1 MAYEIL
7 EYFDEP
13 SKVQSMQQPQEET
26 LPQWAGR
33 NVARAGSR
41 VAETIGSIPET
52 SYGLLKSASEM
63 VPESVKSG
71 LSNAFPLAS
80 LGAQAF
86 SKIGEQLPSQEG
98 IRKGIS
104 NIAPEGYL
112 EPKTENEQLTDEI
125 VSDIA
130 SLVVPLGPLGGVKPL
145 KALGIAGIS
154 NAASYLTKSIGG
166 SEKSQKGVK
175 LGTMLLTSLGMG
187 SSLKDKAKQLYETAR
202 ESIAPGEKISAV
214 PIQKA
219 LNKITKDYTSKGLSK
234 SAGKVDVDR
243 VVGEIDSFIHN
254 DSIGLEDLWAIKK
267 DMNEV
272 VQKIGYGTKGG
283 RELKSLENE
292 INTALKSSS
301 NKQFSSALSAADQL
315 YGGVSRANEI
325 NEYVKGLVNNKVFGG
340 TALLAIL
347 HNPAAAIPTIGKLA
361 AGGSL
366 MLGGKHGKEILS
378 NMLKSPAIRNEYAA
392 MMNAAA
398 KQSAPSVIKH
408 AKKLNKNLEKIES
421 KQKDRYEILEMF

>member
-7 EYFDEP
+7 EYFDEQP
-13 SKVQSMQQPQEET
+13 KVQPVQQPQEET
-26 LPQWAGR
+26 FPQSVAR
-33 NVARAGSR
+33 NVSRAVSR
-41 VAETIGSIPET
+41 ASETIGGIPET
-52 SYGLLKSASEM
+52 SYGILKSVSEM
-63 VPESVKSG
+63 VPESIKSG
-71 LSNAFPLAS
+71 LSGAFPLAS
-80 LGAQAF
+80 LASQAF
-86 SKIGEQLPSQEG
+86 SKVGEELPSEES

-112 EPKTENEQLTDEI
+112 EPKNEQEQLADEI
-125 VSDIA
+125 VSDVA
-130 SLVVPLGPLGGVKPL
+130 SLMIPLGPLGGVKPL

-166 SEKSQKGVK
+166 SEKAQKGVK

-187 SSLKDKAKQLYETAR
+187 SSLKDKANQLYETAR

-214 PIQKA
+214 PIQKS

-234 SAGKVDVDR
+234 SAGKVDVER
-243 VVGEIDSFIHN
+243 VVDEIDSFIHN
-254 DSIGLEDLWAIKK
+254 DSIGLDDLWAIKK

-272 VQKIGYGTKGG
+272 IQKIGFDTKGG
-283 RELKSLENE
+283 RELKSIEKD
-292 INTALKSSS
+292 IQTALKAST

-315 YGGVSRANEI
+315 YGGASRANEI

-340 TALLAIL
+340 TALFAIL
-347 HNPAAAIPTIGKLA
+347 HNPTVAIPTAGKIA
-361 AGGSL
+361 TAGSVL
-366 MLGGKHGKEILS
+366 LGGKHGIEILS
-378 NMLKSPAIRNEYAA
+378 NILKSPAIRNEYAS

-408 AKKLNKNLEKIES
+408 AKKLNNSIEKMES
-421 KQKDRYEILEMF
+421 KQKGRYEILEMF